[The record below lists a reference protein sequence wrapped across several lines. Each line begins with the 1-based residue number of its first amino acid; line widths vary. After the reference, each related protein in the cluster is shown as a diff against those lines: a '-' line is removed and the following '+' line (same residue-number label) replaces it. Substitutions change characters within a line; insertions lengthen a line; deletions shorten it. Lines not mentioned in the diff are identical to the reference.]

1 MVTTASRRQLTS
13 LHTTHRRYGSARGAT
28 ARGLCAAVVVAV
40 LAGGVAA
47 AEKPVAADHAAK
59 MAASQ
64 QLFTRT
70 VRPWL
75 EKNCLEC
82 HAGAKVKSDF
92 NLSTRESLLK
102 GGDKGAAVLPGRGA
116 NSPLV
121 KYIRHDTKPHM
132 PPKKPA
138 APADIVVAVTRW
150 IDLGAA
156 YDKPLGAIAAA
167 KKQLTVTEKDKE
179 YWAYRPLQRVALP
192 DVKDKAWVRT
202 PLDRF
207 LLAKMEAR
215 GVTPAAE
222 AARRTLV
229 RRLFF
234 DLIGL
239 PPAPGEVE
247 AAIATPDFDKAW
259 EALVDRLLASPH
271 FGERW
276 GRHWLDPARFA
287 ESHGF
292 EHDYPRPF
300 AYHYRDF
307 VIRAFNRDMPYD
319 QFVRWQIAGD
329 ELAPNDPEALAAT
342 GFLGAGVFPTQIT
355 TSEAE
360 RIRYDAL
367 DDMLA
372 TTGYTMLA
380 LTVACARCH
389 DHKYDPIPTRD
400 YYRMLSAFTTTVRS
414 EIEWDFGSEAE
425 KKAARDFEARLQ
437 PLVAERKQFEEKE
450 LPKRFAAWIA
460 EPRARHAAI
469 PKVEA
474 KLHALLQG
482 LWNGSRTFDK
492 LDAKARTELLNWYK
506 PRDDEW
512 KKRDASVQEL
522 EKQRPKSIRVKMQIC
537 TEGLK
542 PMRLHTADASIPDF
556 YPQTYYLKR
565 GDVNQKD
572 GVAES
577 GFLQVLMRSSDGAAL
592 WATPKPEGART
603 SFRRAALAKW
613 LTDTRYGAGA
623 LAARVIVNRLWHHHF
638 GRGIVA
644 TINDFGLQGE
654 TPTHPELLEWLANDL
669 VEHGWNLKRLHR
681 MIVLSQAY
689 RLSGATHAAGMDADP
704 DNRLWW
710 HRPRRRLEAEII
722 RDNLLAVGGRLDPAI
737 FGPGT
742 LDENM
747 RRRSI
752 YFTVQRSKLIPFL
765 QVFDW
770 PDSLTSAGARPTTVV
785 APQALLFLNNPQVRA
800 CAAGLASRLLPDAQK
815 DLAAAVDHAYRLAFA
830 RQPSSHERAE
840 GTAFLSA
847 RRAKLGGNLE
857 RALSDYT
864 LVLLSLNEFIYVD

>member
-1 MVTTASRRQLTS
+1 MVTTAAGRQIKI
-13 LHTTHRRYGSARGAT
+13 HHAAT
-28 ARGLCAAVVVAV
+28 PGLWAAVAVAV
-40 LAGGVAA
+40 LTGGAAA
-47 AEKPVAADHAAK
+47 AEKPVAADHAAN

-64 QLFTRT
+64 RLFART

-75 EKNCLEC
+75 EKTCLRC
-82 HAGAKVKSDF
+82 HGGAKVKSDF
-92 NLSTRESLLK
+92 NLSNRKSLLK
-102 GGDKGAAVLPGRGA
+102 GGAKNVAVVPGRGA

-121 KYIRHDTKPHM
+121 KYIHHDEKPYM

-138 APADIVVAVTRW
+138 ASADIVAAVTRW

-156 YDKPLGAIAAA
+156 YDKPLAAVTAA
-167 KKQLTVTEKDKE
+167 KKPLTVTEKDKE
-179 YWAYRPLQRVALP
+179 YWAYRPLQRGGLP
-192 DVKDKAWVRT
+192 AVKDAAWVRT

-215 GVTPAAE
+215 GVKPTAE
-222 AARRTLV
+222 ADRRTLV
-229 RRLFF
+229 RRLYF

-239 PPAPGEVE
+239 PPTPDEVE
-247 AAIATPDFDKAW
+247 SVVAAPDFDQAW

-276 GRHWLDPARFA
+276 ARHWLDPARFA

-292 EHDYPRPF
+292 EHDYPRPY

-307 VIRAFNRDMPYD
+307 VIRAFNRDMPYN

-425 KKAARDFEARLQ
+425 KKAMRDFEARLR
-437 PLVAERKQFEEKE
+437 PLVAERKRFEEKE

-460 EPRARHAAI
+460 EQRARHAPV

-474 KLHALLQG
+474 KLHGLLQG

-492 LDAKARTELLNWYK
+492 LDAKAKMQLLSWYK

-512 KKRDASVQEL
+512 KKRDAPVREL
-522 EKQRPKSIRVKMQIC
+522 EKQRPKSTRVKMQIC

-542 PMRLHTADASIPDF
+542 PMRKHTADASIPDF
-556 YPQTYYLKR
+556 YPKTYYLKR
-565 GDVNQKD
+565 GDVHQKD
-572 GVAES
+572 SVAEL
-577 GFLQVLMRSSDGAAL
+577 GFLQVLMRSPDGAAH
-592 WATPKPEGART
+592 WATPKPEGVRT

-623 LAARVIVNRLWHHHF
+623 LAARVLVNRLWHHHF

-654 TPTHPELLEWLANDL
+654 MPTHPELLEWLANDL
-669 VEHGWNLKRLHR
+669 VEHGWGLKRLHR
-681 MIVLSQAY
+681 TIVLSQAY
-689 RLSGATHAAGMDADP
+689 RLSGATQAAGMKTDP

-710 HRPRRRLEAEII
+710 RRPRRRLEAEII
-722 RDNLLAVGGRLDPAI
+722 RDNLLAVGGRLDPAM

-800 CAAGLASRLLPDAQK
+800 CAAGLAGRLLPTAQK
-815 DLAAAVDHAYRLAFA
+815 DLAAAVDRAYRLAFA
-830 RQPSSHERAE
+830 RPPSPRERKE
-840 GTAFLSA
+840 GMAFLRK
-847 RRAKLGGNLE
+847 RRAALSSDLE
-857 RALSDYT
+857 RALSDYA

>member
-1 MVTTASRRQLTS
+1 MVTTASGRQSKGLQ
-13 LHTTHRRYGSARGAT
+13 LAHRYSSAGVAV
-28 ARGLCAAVVVAV
+28 ARELWAAVVLAV
-40 LAGGVAA
+40 LAGGTAA
-47 AEKPVAADHAAK
+47 ADQPVAANHAAN

-75 EKNCLEC
+75 EKNCVEC
-82 HAGAKVKSDF
+82 HGGAKVKSDF
-92 NLSTRESLLK
+92 NLSSRETLLK
-102 GGDKGAAVLPGRGA
+102 GGDKGVAVVPGRGQ
-116 NSPLV
+116 NSSLV
-121 KYIRHDTKPHM
+121 KYIRHAEKPYM

-138 APADIVVAVTRW
+138 APADIVAAVTRW

-156 YDKPLGAIAAA
+156 YNKPLGDVVAA
-167 KKQLTVTEKDKE
+167 KKPLTVTEKDQD
-179 YWAYRPLQRVALP
+179 YWAYRPLQRVAP
-192 DVKDKAWVRT
+192 PAVKDKAWART
-202 PLDRF
+202 PPDRF
-207 LLAKMEAR
+207 LLAKMEAH
-215 GVTPAAE
+215 GVRPAAE
-222 AARRTLV
+222 AGRGTLV
-229 RRLFF
+229 RRLYF

-239 PPAPGEVE
+239 PPPPEEIESVIVA
-247 AAIATPDFDKAW
+247 PDFDKAW
-259 EALVDRLLASPH
+259 VALVDRLLASPH

-276 GRHWLDPARFA
+276 ARHWLDPARFA

-292 EHDYPRPF
+292 EHDSPRPF

-307 VIRAFNRDMPYD
+307 VIRAFNRNMPYD
-319 QFVRWQIAGD
+319 QFVRWQLAGD

-367 DDMLA
+367 DDMLS

-389 DHKYDPIPTRD
+389 DHKFDPVPTRD
-400 YYRMLSAFTTTVRS
+400 YYRLLSAFTTTVRS
-414 EIEWDFGSEAE
+414 EIEWDFGSETE
-425 KKAARDFEARLQ
+425 KTALHDFEARLQ
-437 PLVAERKQFEEKE
+437 PLVAERKRFEEKE
-450 LPKRFAAWIA
+450 LPKHFMAWIA
-460 EPRARHAAI
+460 EQRARHAPV
-469 PKVEA
+469 PKVEMR
-474 KLHALLQG
+474 LHALLQG
-482 LWNGSRTFDK
+482 LWNGSRTLDK
-492 LDAKARTELLNWYK
+492 LGPKGRTELLNWFK
-506 PRDDEW
+506 PRDNEW
-512 KKRDASVQEL
+512 KKRDDLVREL
-522 EKQRPKSIRVKMQIC
+522 EKQRPKSTRVKMQIC

-542 PMRLHTADASIPDF
+542 PMRLATADASIPDF

-572 GVAES
+572 GVAEL
-577 GFLQVLMRSSDGAAL
+577 GFLQVLMRSPDGAAH
-592 WATPKPEGART
+592 WATPKPEGSHT
-603 SFRRAALAKW
+603 SFRRAALANW
-613 LTDTRYGAGA
+613 LTDWRSGAGA
-623 LAARVIVNRLWHHHF
+623 LTARVIVNRLWHHHF

-654 TPTHPELLEWLANDL
+654 TPTHPELLEWMANDL
-669 VEHGWNLKRLHR
+669 VEHGWDLKRLHR

-689 RLSGATHAAGMDADP
+689 RLSGSSNAAGLKADP

-710 HRPRRRLEAEII
+710 HRPRRRLDAEII
-722 RDNLLAVGGRLDPAI
+722 RDNLLAVSGRLDSTM

-785 APQALLFLNNPQVRA
+785 SPQALLFLNNPQVRA
-800 CAAGLASRLLPDAQK
+800 CAAGLAERLLPSAQK
-815 DLAAAVDHAYRLAFA
+815 DLAAAVDRAYGLAFA
-830 RQPSSHERAE
+830 RAPSPREREE
-840 GTAFLSA
+840 GIGFLRS
-847 RRAKLGGNLE
+847 RRAAMGGNPE
-857 RALSDYT
+857 RALSDYA

>member
-1 MVTTASRRQLTS
+1 MF
-13 LHTTHRRYGSARGAT
+13 
-28 ARGLCAAVVVAV
+28 AV
-40 LAGGVAA
+40 LALGTAA
-47 AEKPVAADHAAK
+47 AEKPVPADHAAK

-64 QLFTRT
+64 RLFART

-82 HAGAKVKSDF
+82 HGGAKIKSDF
-92 NLSTRESLLK
+92 NLSTREALLK
-102 GGDKGAAVLPGRGA
+102 GGDKGVAVLPGQGA
-116 NSPLV
+116 NSSLV
-121 KYIRHDTKPHM
+121 KYISHEEKPHM

-138 APADIVVAVTRW
+138 APAEIVAAVTRW

-156 YDKPLGAIAAA
+156 YDKPLGSVTTA
-167 KKQLTVTEKDKE
+167 KKPLTVTEKDKE

-192 DVKDKAWVRT
+192 SVKDGAWPRL

-207 LLAKMEAR
+207 LLAKMESR
-215 GVTPAAE
+215 GVAPVAA
-222 AARRTLV
+222 ADRRTLV
-229 RRLFF
+229 RRLYF

-239 PPAPGEVE
+239 PPKPEEVDAVAS
-247 AAIATPDFDKAW
+247 AADFDKAW

-276 GRHWLDPARFA
+276 ARHWLDPARFG

-292 EHDYPRPF
+292 EHDSPRPF

-307 VIRAFNRDMPYD
+307 VIRAFNRDVPYD
-319 QFVRWQIAGD
+319 QFLRWQIAGD

-342 GFLGAGVFPTQIT
+342 GFLGGGVFPTQIT

-360 RIRYDAL
+360 RVRYDAL

-389 DHKYDPIPTRD
+389 DHKFDPIPTRD
-400 YYRMLSAFTTTVRS
+400 YYRLLSAFTTTVRS
-414 EIEWDFGSEAE
+414 EIEWDFGSAAE
-425 KKAARDFEARLQ
+425 QKATRDFEARLQ
-437 PLVAERKQFEEKE
+437 PLVAERKRFEEKE
-450 LPKRFAAWIA
+450 LPRRFVDWIA
-460 EPRARHAAI
+460 DQRARQAPL
-469 PKVEA
+469 PKVEPR
-474 KLHALLQG
+474 LQVLLQG
-482 LWNGSRTFDK
+482 LWDGKRTFDK
-492 LDAKARTELLNWYK
+492 LDAKGRMGLLNWFK
-506 PRDDEW
+506 PRDEEW
-512 KKRDASVQEL
+512 KKRDAQVQEL
-522 EKQRPKSIRVKMQIC
+522 EKQRPKSTRVKMQIC

-556 YPQTYYLKR
+556 YPETYYLQR

-572 GVAES
+572 GVAET
-577 GFLQVLMRSSDGAAL
+577 GFLQILMRSPDGAAH
-592 WATPKPEGART
+592 WATPKPAEART
-603 SFRRAALAKW
+603 SFRRTALAKW
-613 LTDTRYGAGA
+613 LTDTRQGAGA

-669 VEHGWNLKRLHR
+669 VEHGWSLKHLHR
-681 MIVLSQAY
+681 AIVLSQAY
-689 RLSGATHAAGMDADP
+689 RLSGATHAAGMKADP

-710 HRPRRRLEAEII
+710 RRPRRRLEAEII
-722 RDNLLAVGGRLDPAI
+722 RDNLLAVGGRLDATM

-742 LDENM
+742 LDEGM

-752 YFTVQRSKLIPFL
+752 YFTVQRSRLIPFL

-785 APQALLFLNNPQVRA
+785 APQALLFLNNPHVRA
-800 CAAGLASRLLPDAQK
+800 CAAGFADRLLP
-815 DLAAAVDHAYRLAFA
+815 AARKSLGEAVDRAYQLAFG
-830 RQPSSHERAE
+830 RSPNPREREE
-840 GTAFLSA
+840 GTAFLRA
-847 RRAKLGGNLE
+847 RRGTSGDRLE
-857 RALSDYT
+857 RALSDYA